1 LREVLSKS
9 LKKEHIYAII
19 SKKERN
25 FIYYEEISRKCDKKC
40 RKKII
45 KINTKNYL
53 TNDKNKLLYD
63 EEYYEYID
71 RKLKEQKNLKEKLEK
86 YFNFNIENYI
96 IDDIIEGE
104 NYLHLCLMVN
114 LAVFNKRITEENA
127 KILKEK
133 IIDLFNIESLSD
145 RVLLKKF
152 IESNIL

>member
-1 LREVLSKS
+1 MQ
-9 LKKEHIYAII
+9 
-19 SKKERN
+19 
-25 FIYYEEISRKCDKKC
+25 
-40 RKKII
+40 KKII

-114 LAVFNKRITEENA
+114 LAVFNKLITDENA

>member
-1 LREVLSKS
+1 MIKNVE
-9 LKKEHIYAII
+9 KKL
-19 SKKERN
+19 
-25 FIYYEEISRKCDKKC
+25 
-40 RKKII
+40 I
-45 KINTKNYL
+45 KIYTKNYL
-53 TNDKNKLLYD
+53 TNDENKLLYD

-71 RKLKEQKNLKEKLEK
+71 RTIKEQKNLKEKLEN
-86 YFNFNIENYI
+86 YFYFNIENYI

-145 RVLLKKF
+145 RVLLKKS